1 MKKHELELFMTDMN
15 SLAPLPSQPRSHRK
29 TKSGV
34 VTPRIIY
41 RSSNNSNS
49 QSLAPAPPGQVA
61 VSPSNR
67 NSKSGRK
74 RIIPTVTPG
83 SKGPVTPGSKGPVT
97 PRDRTRIIAT
107 GTPGSEGLVTSC
119 GRKQI
124 ITTVTPGSNM
134 RKDSRNSR
142 NENRTN
148 ISEQDIRDGME
159 ALKKGFGN
167 FKVVTEKGELGD
179 MLDKILRC
187 YKHGYCADRPGN
199 NVEGKHVIKL

>member
-1 MKKHELELFMTDMN
+1 
-15 SLAPLPSQPRSHRK
+15 
-29 TKSGV
+29 
-34 VTPRIIY
+34 
-41 RSSNNSNS
+41 
-49 QSLAPAPPGQVA
+49 
-61 VSPSNR
+61 
-67 NSKSGRK
+67 
-74 RIIPTVTPG
+74 
-83 SKGPVTPGSKGPVT
+83 
-97 PRDRTRIIAT
+97 
-107 GTPGSEGLVTSC
+107 
-119 GRKQI
+119 
-124 ITTVTPGSNM
+124 M

-187 YKHGYCADRPGN
+187 YKRGYCADRPGN

>member
-1 MKKHELELFMTDMN
+1 MTDIN
-15 SLAPLPSQPRSHRK
+15 SLVPLPSQPRSHRK

-41 RSSNNSNS
+41 RSSNNSNF
-49 QSLAPAPPGQVA
+49 QSLASAPPGQVA

-67 NSKSGRK
+67 
-74 RIIPTVTPG
+74 
-83 SKGPVTPGSKGPVT
+83 
-97 PRDRTRIIAT
+97 IIA
-107 GTPGSEGLVTSC
+107 
-119 GRKQI
+119 
-124 ITTVTPGSNM
+124 TVTPGSNM

-187 YKHGYCADRPGN
+187 YKRGYCADRPGN